1 MFLPSPSDLL
11 VNLNESR
18 SIVHQLLEELP
29 FMFKDTNETH
39 AAVGAALQ
47 AAYKLTSPTGGRVT
61 VFQHT
66 LPTIGPGALAQREVQ
81 THDKKADSS
90 ILGPQTDFYKKL
102 ALDCS
107 GQQVA
112 VDVWSIAGT
121 YVDLATLSG
130 VSKFSGGQLQ
140 HFPGYHVVRNT
151 PMAAKFEAALRR
163 YLTRKIGFEAVMRI
177 RCTRGLALHTFHGNF
192 FVRSTDL
199 LSLPNINPDAG
210 FGMQVS
216 IEDDLRDSRDVTFQA
231 ALLYTSSKGER
242 RIRVHTLCLPTTS
255 SVSDI
260 INSADQQAIV
270 GMLAK
275 FAADRAVTDT
285 IADAKEGLVVSC
297 VDTIETYRTHVSNLI
312 QLKLFTCIF

>member
-1 MFLPSPSDLL
+1 M
-11 VNLNESR
+11 
-18 SIVHQLLEELP
+18 
-29 FMFKDTNETH
+29 
-39 AAVGAALQ
+39 
-47 AAYKLTSPTGGRVT
+47 
-61 VFQHT
+61 
-66 LPTIGPGALAQREVQ
+66 
-81 THDKKADSS
+81 DSS
-90 ILGPQTDFYKKL
+90 LLGPQTDFYKKL

-112 VDVWSIAGT
+112 VDMWTLSGT

-130 VSKFSGGQLQ
+130 VSKFSGGQVQ
-140 HFPGYHVVRNT
+140 HFPGYHVVHNT

-216 IEDDLRDSRDVTFQA
+216 IEDDLRDSREVTLQA

-242 RIRVHTLCLPTTS
+242 RIRVHTLCLPTSS

-260 INSADQQAIV
+260 INSADQQAVV
-270 GMLAK
+270 GMLVK
-275 FAADRAVTDT
+275 FGKTFSGTVC
-285 IADAKEGLVVSC
+285 KVLS
-297 VDTIETYRTHVSNLI
+297 IETQVKVNFSLFVS
-312 QLKLFTCIF
+312 FTNQR